1 MTGRSHL
8 RIVVISVLAGLL
20 AFSISH
26 TVSARL
32 APPLPPPWVNPNGT
46 VDFSK
51 MPACIPVVGRTGQPI
66 LNSKGQPY
74 CVPREQLLT
83 LPPPPPQPKVHG
95 ERPPVVLEEA
105 VQAAPQT
112 PILHDLP

>member
-1 MTGRSHL
+1 MTSRTHW

-32 APPLPPPWVNPNGT
+32 APPPPPPWVNPDGT

-83 LPPPPPQPKVHG
+83 LPPPPPQSDVYG
-95 ERPPVVLEEA
+95 GRPPLVPEES
-105 VQAAPQT
+105 VQAAPQAPT
-112 PILHDLP
+112 PRDLP